1 MNKTKKL
8 IFESAILVF
17 SECGYN
23 GAAMDEIAS
32 RAGVAKGTLYYHF
45 KSKEDIFKFIINEGM
60 NVMSEETEAAI
71 TLEENPIEKL
81 KVLCR
86 VELTLAYK
94 NRDFFKVL
102 MSQLWGEQVRQ
113 YELREVIHNYIQNLE
128 QYIKDAM
135 DGGYIKKGE
144 TSFIAYTL
152 FGTLCSASIYE
163 MINKEKAEVEVVIDS
178 LVKYI
183 LNGIAI

>member
-1 MNKTKKL
+1 MNKTKRL

-23 GAAMDEIAS
+23 GSAMDEIAS

-45 KSKEDIFKFIINEGM
+45 KNKEDIFKFIITEGL
-60 NVMSEETEAAI
+60 NVMTEEIEEAINA
-71 TLEENPIEKL
+71 EENPIEKL
-81 KVLCR
+81 KALCR
-86 VELTLAYK
+86 IELNLVYK
-94 NRDFFKVL
+94 YRDFFKVL

-113 YELREVIHNYIQNLE
+113 YELRDQIHNYIQYIE

-135 DGGYIKKGE
+135 DGGYLKSGE

-152 FGTLCSASIYE
+152 FGTLCSASVYE
-163 MINKEKAEVEVVIDS
+163 MIHKDKADVEIVIDS
-178 LVKYI
+178 LMKYI
-183 LNGIAI
+183 LNGIGI